1 MKKVV
6 TKIGKPFQSA
16 LKPYEREVFEL
27 KADNLSVRAIA
38 AEMKRRHGLD
48 ISHNSVA
55 SFLRTHRPKRK
66 SFLDGLSETR
76 KGEVLKALKAI
87 WTHDSTAIE
96 GNTLSLGDTMILLE
110 YGLTVKGKPLKDQQD
125 IVAHARAVDRI
136 RELVDR
142 RQISEQDLLDLHRL
156 TVVEEVRDIYKPVG
170 AWKREDNGT
179 YGSVNGRGVYM
190 AYAPA
195 ADVPALMKRWLEDFN
210 RLFAESADLER
221 ALSAYVR
228 AHTSFVRIHPFY
240 DGNGRLARLLANLPV
255 LFAGFPPVVV
265 PAEAR
270 TEYISALWDYQQSVG
285 PISAR
290 SPELLP
296 QPERLEIFS
305 KLVAGWWRSTIEQ
318 LDIALPPL
326 SAAKVLN
333 GVP

>member
-1 MKKVV
+1 MGRVV

-16 LKPYEREVFEL
+16 LKPFEREIFEL
-27 KADNLSVRAIA
+27 KSEGRSLRAIA
-38 AEMKRRHGLD
+38 AEMKLRHGLD

-55 SFLRTHRPKRK
+55 SFIRTHRPKRR
-66 SFLDGLSETR
+66 SFLDGLSNTR

-125 IVAHARAVDRI
+125 VVAHGRAVDRI
-136 RELVDR
+136 RELIDGGR
-142 RQISEQDLLDLHRL
+142 ISERDVLELHRL

-195 ADVPALMKRWLEDFN
+195 DEVPALMKAWLEDFN
-210 RLFAESADLER
+210 RLFDASADLER

-228 AHTSFVRIHPFY
+228 AHTSFVRIHPFF

-270 TEYISALWDYQQSVG
+270 TEYITSLWDYQQSVG
-285 PISAR
+285 SINVR
-290 SPELLP
+290 NPELLP
-296 QPERLEIFS
+296 KPERLKSFS
-305 KLVAGWWRSTIEQ
+305 DLVLGWWRSTVEQ
-318 LDIALPPL
+318 LGI
-326 SAAKVLN
+326 
-333 GVP
+333 

>member
-16 LKPYEREVFEL
+16 LNPFEREIFEL
-27 KADNLSVRAIA
+27 KAEGCSLRAIA
-38 AEMKRRHGLD
+38 AEMKLRHGLD

-55 SFLRTHRPKRK
+55 SFIRSHRPKRK
-66 SFLDGLSETR
+66 SFLDGLTATR
-76 KGEVLKALKAI
+76 RGEVLKALKAI

-96 GNTLSLGDTMILLE
+96 GNTLTLGDTMILLE

-125 IVAHARAVDRI
+125 VVAHGRAVDHI
-136 RELVDR
+136 RELLDGDR
-142 RQISEQDLLDLHRL
+142 ISERDVLELHRL
-156 TVVEEVRDIYKPVG
+156 TVVEDVRDIYKPVG

-190 AYAPA
+190 SYAPA
-195 ADVPALMKRWLEDFN
+195 EDVPALMKAWLEDFN
-210 RLFAESADLER
+210 RLFDASAGLEQ

-228 AHTSFVRIHPFY
+228 AHTSFVRIHPFF

-270 TEYISALWDYQQSVG
+270 TEYITSLWDYQQSVG
-285 PISAR
+285 SINIR
-290 SPELLP
+290 NPELLP
-296 QPERLEIFS
+296 QPEKLGNFS
-305 KLVAGWWRSTIEQ
+305 GLVAGWWRSTVEQ
-318 LDIALPPL
+318 LGIQDF
-326 SAAKVLN
+326 
-333 GVP
+333 